1 MEQFI
6 STFNTAV
13 IKKRG
18 VLIAYQ
24 GPSCK
29 MLARKYTLFYCQ
41 ATIYRLYICPK
52 RRDVSLSVETSRLFP
67 RSFLPVRDI
76 LDNLPPIREE
86 KNRCKDC
93 IVINDI
99 FPIASMVLQ
108 VVVREAQA
116 RSFGTYLAQMDVDRD
131 KQVVTSVSAP
141 LSVGR

>member
-76 LDNLPPIREE
+76 LDNLP
-86 KNRCKDC
+86 
-93 IVINDI
+93 
-99 FPIASMVLQ
+99 
-108 VVVREAQA
+108 
-116 RSFGTYLAQMDVDRD
+116 TYSRRK
-131 KQVVTSVSAP
+131 KQV
-141 LSVGR
+141 